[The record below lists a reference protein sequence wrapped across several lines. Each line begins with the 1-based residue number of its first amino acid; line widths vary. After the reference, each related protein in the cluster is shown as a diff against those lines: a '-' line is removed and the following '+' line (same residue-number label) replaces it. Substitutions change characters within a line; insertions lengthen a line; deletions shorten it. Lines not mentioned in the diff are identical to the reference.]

1 MNKKPDEAFGSWGQ
15 KGMGTILDDV
25 IALRAEYNPREKW
38 KSEHLK
44 IEQGKCLFRSTA
56 HF

>member
-1 MNKKPDEAFGSWGQ
+1 MNKQPDEAFGSWGQ
-15 KGMGTILDDV
+15 KEMGATLDDV
-25 IALRAEYNPREKW
+25 TGLRAEYNPREKW

-44 IEQGKCLFRSTA
+44 IEQGKCLFRSAA

>member
-1 MNKKPDEAFGSWGQ
+1 MNKQTDEAFASWGQ
-15 KGMGTILDDV
+15 KEMGTTFDDV

-44 IEQGKCLFRSTA
+44 IEQGKCLFRSSA
-56 HF
+56 NF